1 MYHQMQINNKTT
13 CAVKKMY
20 VPAAELLQ
28 LIKEIYLIIM
38 ATDLKLVNAVKKQCV
53 RGKQG
58 HINKEVWGDGDKGKG
73 VKLAQGTKY
82 AE

>member
-1 MYHQMQINNKTT
+1 
-13 CAVKKMY
+13 
-20 VPAAELLQ
+20 
-28 LIKEIYLIIM
+28 M